1 MKTHKDT
8 DFMGKVLDKIQPL
21 QSLKEVRRFLRR
33 QGKKVVFTNGCFDI
47 LHLGHVRYLE
57 AAAELGDYL
66 IVAVNS
72 DSSVRSIKS
81 PGRPINSQTNR
92 AEVVAALGFVDAVT
106 IFEQDSPLELIRA
119 LEPDVLVKGADWALA
134 DIVGREEVEN
144 SGGRV
149 VRISLVQGFSTTALI
164 EKIRSS

>member
-1 MKTHKDT
+1 MRKA
-8 DFMGKVLDKIQPL
+8 LDKIQPI

-33 QGKKVVFTNGCFDI
+33 QGKKVVFTNGCFDL

-57 AAAELGDYL
+57 AAAELGDYM

-81 PGRPINSQTNR
+81 PSRPINPQGHR

-106 IFEQDSPLELIRA
+106 IFDDDTPLALIRA

-134 DIVGREEVEN
+134 DIVGREEVE
-144 SGGRV
+144 SLGGRV
-149 VRISLVQGFSTTALI
+149 VRIPLIQGLSTSAII
-164 EKIRSS
+164 EKIRTS